1 LLKKKIAQKM
11 KNTIYL
17 FCLLAFLV
25 SKSQAQT
32 VTDYD
37 GNIYNT
43 VTIGTQVWTKENL
56 NVKHYRNGDPI
67 TEIKDSVAWV
77 NQKTG
82 AWCYNENK
90 PSNGPVYGTLYNWYA
105 ANDSRKIAPVGWH
118 LPTDEEWKT
127 LEMFLGMP
135 KTTADMDQYRGTK
148 EGNALKEPGTTTHW
162 TLDCCS
168 GHVPNAG
175 TNSSGFTAFGGGFR
189 WYFNAG
195 IPYRSFS
202 PPTGNAQFWTSTAP
216 NDSTAWLRH
225 LCVYHED
232 IFRANWKK
240 TNGSSI
246 RMVKDVTTGINEMN
260 KNWEMKIY
268 PNPATESI
276 FISVQ
281 SNEKQQIQIFNAM
294 GLLVKDISITHTMQ
308 IDITDL
314 ISGIYFVHL
323 NNRLQHTQKFIKQ

>member
-1 LLKKKIAQKM
+1 MIDKCTVKM
-11 KNTIYL
+11 KKRIYL
-17 FCLLAFLV
+17 FCILAFWG

-32 VTDYD
+32 VADYD
-37 GNIYNT
+37 GNVYHT

-67 TEIKDSVAWV
+67 TEVKDSVAWV

-90 PSNGPVYGTLYNWYA
+90 TTNGPVYGTLYNWYA

-127 LEMFLGMP
+127 LEIFLGMP
-135 KTTADMDQYRGTK
+135 KATANLDQYRGTK
-148 EGNALKEPGTTTHW
+148 EGNALKETGTTTHW
-162 TLDCCS
+162 TLDCCA

-175 TNSSGFTAFGGGFR
+175 TNSSGFAALGSGFR

-195 IPYRSFS
+195 APYRSFS

-216 NDSTAWLRH
+216 NDSSAWLRH

-246 RMVKDVTTGINEMN
+246 RLVKDATTGINEMN
-260 KNWEMKIY
+260 TNWEMKLY

>member
-1 LLKKKIAQKM
+1 MIYLLTVKM
-11 KNTIYL
+11 KKTIYL
-17 FCLLAFLV
+17 FCILAIWG

-37 GNIYNT
+37 GNVYHT

-56 NVKHYRNGDPI
+56 NVKHYLNGDPI
-67 TEIKDSVAWV
+67 TEVKDSVAWV
-77 NQKTG
+77 TQKTG

-118 LPTDEEWKT
+118 LPTDEEWNT
-127 LEMFLGMP
+127 LEIFLGMP
-135 KTTADMDQYRGTK
+135 KATANLDQYRGTK

-162 TLDCCS
+162 TLDCCA

-175 TNSSGFTAFGGGFR
+175 TNSSGFAALGSGFR

-195 IPYRSFS
+195 APYRSFS

-246 RMVKDVTTGINEMN
+246 RLIKDATTGINEMN
-260 KNWEMKIY
+260 TNWEMKIY

-281 SNEKQQIQIFNAM
+281 SNEEQKIQIFNAM
-294 GLLVKDISITHTMQ
+294 GLLLKDISITHTMQ

-314 ISGIYFVHL
+314 TSGIYFVRL
-323 NNRLQHTQKFIKQ
+323 KNRLQHTQKFIKQ

>member
-1 LLKKKIAQKM
+1 MTIAQKM

-17 FCLLAFLV
+17 FCLFAFLV
-25 SKSQAQT
+25 SNSQAQT

-37 GNIYNT
+37 GNVYNT
-43 VTIGTQVWTKENL
+43 VIIGTQVWTKENL

-67 TEIKDSVAWV
+67 IEVKDSVAWV
-77 NQKTG
+77 NLKTG

-90 PSNGPVYGTLYNWYA
+90 SSNGPVYGTLYNWYA
-105 ANDSRKIAPVGWH
+105 ANDSRNIAPVGWH

-127 LEMFLGMP
+127 LEMFLGMT
-135 KTTADMDQYRGTK
+135 KATADLDQYRGTK
-148 EGNALKEPGTTTHW
+148 EGNALKELGTTTHW
-162 TLDCCS
+162 TLDCCA

-246 RMVKDVTTGINEMN
+246 RLVKDASTGINESYS
-260 KNWEMKIY
+260 NWEMKVY
-268 PNPATESI
+268 PNPATETIIISI
-276 FISVQ
+276 H
-281 SNEKQQIQIFNAM
+281 SNAEQQIQIFNSLGM
-294 GLLVKDISITHTMQ
+294 LLQEISITHSKE
-308 IDITDL
+308 INITDL
-314 ISGIYFVHL
+314 PEGIYFIHIIDG
-323 NNRLQHTQKFIKQ
+323 LQQPQKFIKL